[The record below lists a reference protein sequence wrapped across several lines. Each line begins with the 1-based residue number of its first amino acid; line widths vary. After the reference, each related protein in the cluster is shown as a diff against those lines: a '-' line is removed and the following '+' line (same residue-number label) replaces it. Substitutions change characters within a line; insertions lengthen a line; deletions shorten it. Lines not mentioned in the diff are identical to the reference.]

1 MHVINVIPRG
11 CSLLLPV
18 GTVNCVQTLKGF
30 LLGMGIEARAE
41 ILCRTVGE
49 DTERAN
55 NMKKEV
61 LMLTAEEQMGH
72 TSRL

>member
-1 MHVINVIPRG
+1 
-11 CSLLLPV
+11 
-18 GTVNCVQTLKGF
+18 
-30 LLGMGIEARAE
+30 MGIEARAE